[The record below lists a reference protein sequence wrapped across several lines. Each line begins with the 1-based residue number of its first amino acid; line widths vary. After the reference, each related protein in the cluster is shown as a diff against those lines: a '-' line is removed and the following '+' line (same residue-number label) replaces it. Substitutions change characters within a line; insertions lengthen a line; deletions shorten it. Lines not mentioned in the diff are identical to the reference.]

1 MTRSKIPQIL
11 ILALV
16 LFVLTSP
23 INAEVPQM
31 INYQGRL
38 TDSGGDPVING
49 DYEITFKIWNWE
61 SGGTQLWSSGPQIV
75 SVTEGLFSY
84 KLGSAV
90 SLQQNLFTDTTRWL
104 EITVETDPPIAPRT
118 KFITVPYAYHSLRS
132 DTAAY
137 AMSGAG
143 GGDGDITAVYASTGL
158 DGGGETGDV
167 MLSIADGGVSGLQI
181 ASAAIS
187 AGKIQENAVWSDHI
201 LDGTITA
208 SDIDNTSV
216 QQRVTGTVG
225 PGEYIIAITADGSV
239 VAGVDQTGTSKAMC
253 ADMYE
258 GMTNS
263 SSQVTITFPVTFT
276 AAPYFSVT
284 GLFKSAAHVGKMAH
298 VVVSSLTTTEVTLTI
313 QYWNGAIF
321 TGVGDSVEI
330 LLSYTAMEK

>member
-1 MTRSKIPQIL
+1 M
-11 ILALV
+11 
-16 LFVLTSP
+16 
-23 INAEVPQM
+23 
-31 INYQGRL
+31 
-38 TDSGGDPVING
+38 
-49 DYEITFKIWNWE
+49 
-61 SGGTQLWSSGPQIV
+61 
-75 SVTEGLFSY
+75 
-84 KLGSAV
+84 
-90 SLQQNLFTDTTRWL
+90 
-104 EITVETDPPIAPRT
+104 ETDPPISPRT
-118 KFITVPYAYHSLRS
+118 KFITAPYAYHSLRS

-137 AMSGAG
+137 AFSGA

-239 VAGVDQTGTSKAMC
+239 VAGVDQTGTSKKHC

-263 SSQVTITFPVTFT
+263 SSQITITFPVTFDS
-276 AAPYFSVT
+276 APYFSVT
-284 GLFKSAAHVGKMAH
+284 GYIKSGAHAGKMAYIPEPTPGT
-298 VVVSSLTTTEVTLTI
+298 SSVTVTI
-313 QYWNGAIF
+313 QYWSGAIF
-321 TGVGDSVEI
+321 MDLGSSDEVM
-330 LLSYTAMEK
+330 LSYTAMEK